1 MTTFSERLVLLVPE
15 PICKRHNPEVIK
27 VMAAA
32 VVVVVVVVVVVTCHT
47 CRLCH
52 TYHYIYLGLL
62 HELLVGK
69 LQLRLNAV
77 AVSVHTGNEGCG
89 WAREGSKAALQ

>member
-1 MTTFSERLVLLVPE
+1 
-15 PICKRHNPEVIK
+15 
-27 VMAAA
+27 MAAA

-52 TYHYIYLGLL
+52 TYHYIHLGLL

-69 LQLRLNAV
+69 LQLRLICSSCECA
-77 AVSVHTGNEGCG
+77 H
-89 WAREGSKAALQ
+89 RE